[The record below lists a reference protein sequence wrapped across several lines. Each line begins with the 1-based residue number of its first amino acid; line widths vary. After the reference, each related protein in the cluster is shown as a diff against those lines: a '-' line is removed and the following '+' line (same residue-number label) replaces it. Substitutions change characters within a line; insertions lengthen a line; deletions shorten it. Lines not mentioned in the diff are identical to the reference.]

1 MPGTSSIQE
10 FLRGARVPYTVV
22 PQRPAVTAQ
31 KGSAATYVPGRN
43 WAKVVV
49 YFIEGEP
56 IEAVVPARLTVNLAR
71 LRELAGGNE
80 IRLAQENELG
90 RLFPE
95 RGPAAVPAFGPLYGQ
110 SVFVDVALAS
120 EPEIIFNAGMQ
131 AEAIAM
137 RWADFARSVR
147 PIVGK
152 FAEPPLNHVGA
163 FRLSYRE

>member
-1 MPGTSSIQE
+1 MPVTSSIHE

-22 PQRPAVTAQ
+22 PHRPAITAQ
-31 KGSAATYVPGRN
+31 DGAAATHVPGRN
-43 WAKVVV
+43 WAKVIIC
-49 YFIEGEP
+49 FIEGEP
-56 IEAVVPARLTVNLAR
+56 IEAVVPAPLTVNLGR
-71 LRELAGGNE
+71 LRELAGGSE

-90 RLFPE
+90 RLSPE
-95 RGPAAVPAFGPLYGQ
+95 RGPAAMPPFGPLYGQ

-120 EPEIIFNAGMQ
+120 EPEIIFNAGLQ
-131 AEAIAM
+131 ADAIAM

-147 PIVGK
+147 PIVGN

>member
-1 MPGTSSIQE
+1 MPVTSSIHE

-22 PQRPAVTAQ
+22 PHGPAITAQ
-31 KGSAATYVPGRN
+31 DGAAATHPPGRN
-43 WAKVVV
+43 WAKVIIC
-49 YFIEGEP
+49 FIEGEP
-56 IEAVVPARLTVNLAR
+56 IEAVVPAPLTVNLGR
-71 LRELAGGNE
+71 LRDLAGGSE
-80 IRLAQENELG
+80 IRLAQENEVG
-90 RLFPE
+90 RLPSE
-95 RGPAAVPAFGPLYGQ
+95 RGPAAMPPFGPLYGQ

-120 EPEIIFNAGMQ
+120 EPEIIFNAGLR
-131 AEAIAM
+131 ADAIAM

>member
-1 MPGTSSIQE
+1 MPGTSSIHE
-10 FLRGARVPYTVV
+10 FLRGARVPYTLV
-22 PQRPAVTAQ
+22 PQRRAVTAQ
-31 KGSAATYVPGRN
+31 EGAVATHVPGRN
-43 WAKVVV
+43 WAKVVIC
-49 YFIEGEP
+49 FIEGEP
-56 IEAVVPARLTVNLAR
+56 IEAVVPAPLTVNLAR
-71 LRELAGGNE
+71 LRELAGGRE

-90 RLFPE
+90 RPFPE
-95 RGPAAVPAFGPLYGQ
+95 RGPAAMPPFGPHYGQ

-120 EPEIIFNAGMQ
+120 EPEIIFNAGVQ
-131 AEAIAM
+131 GDAIAM